1 MGTVWGNGV
10 VFWSL
15 EQMPVSRNRCM
26 FFVIAL
32 CPVLYHFEFKDTG
45 RYIFEMVK
53 NQRFLPGTLGR
64 CIFLYILTQY
74 IFPPL

>member
-45 RYIFEMVK
+45 TVK
-53 NQRFLPGTLGR
+53 WGNIVTFLTFNEF
-64 CIFLYILTQY
+64 FLNNS
-74 IFPPL
+74 